1 MKFKPRLQIVS
12 LQKLCLDTETDHTSS
27 LNKVNRHLLTMT
39 LKFTKCQSVLIT
51 GASRGLGLQMVKD
64 LARSTE
70 RPKTIIATVR
80 NPAAAQDLQN
90 IAKSCKGVYIVQL
103 DVVSQSSIDSA
114 LHAVSSILGSDGLN
128 CLINNAAINLSTDLK
143 TVTPD
148 AMMKTFESNTVAP
161 LFVTKAFLPL
171 LQAAAARGTGMG
183 IHRAAVINI
192 SSILGSIKVNWGAG
206 AAFKSYAYR
215 TSKAAL
221 NMTTRCLA
229 TDLESEG
236 ILCMAL
242 HPGWVRTDMG
252 GPHADLSPEESISS
266 LLSVITDLTENNHGG
281 FLDYSGNNLQW

>member
-1 MKFKPRLQIVS
+1 
-12 LQKLCLDTETDHTSS
+12 
-27 LNKVNRHLLTMT
+27 MT

-114 LHAVSSILGSDGLN
+114 LQAVSSILGSDGLN

-215 TSKAAL
+215 TSKVNSNHNEPFRQSPYKHYRPSLVAIL
-221 NMTTRCLA
+221 SIECLGVA
-229 TDLESEG
+229 IVNLTVLMCTYS
-236 ILCMAL
+236 L
-242 HPGWVRTDMG
+242 HV
-252 GPHADLSPEESISS
+252 LSISFC
-266 LLSVITDLTENNHGG
+266 LYICRLP
-281 FLDYSGNNLQW
+281 

>member
-1 MKFKPRLQIVS
+1 
-12 LQKLCLDTETDHTSS
+12 
-27 LNKVNRHLLTMT
+27 MT

-114 LHAVSSILGSDGLN
+114 LQAVSSILGSDGLN

-161 LFVTKAFLPL
+161 LFVT
-171 LQAAAARGTGMG
+171 
-183 IHRAAVINI
+183 
-192 SSILGSIKVNWGAG
+192 KVNWGAG